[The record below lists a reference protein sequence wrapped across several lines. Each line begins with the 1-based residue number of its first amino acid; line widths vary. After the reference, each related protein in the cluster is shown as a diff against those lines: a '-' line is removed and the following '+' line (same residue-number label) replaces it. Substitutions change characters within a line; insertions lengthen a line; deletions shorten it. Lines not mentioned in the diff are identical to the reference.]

1 MNTHDTEAHV
11 RACGMNM
18 KKYKKIENLVI
29 KILDPKKNPTE
40 DTLLTN
46 FGKKC
51 YANFDPDEAKKQ
63 AKKFLKVLYDDL
75 AILVK
80 EGPAI
85 ALERASQNN
94 KGNKMRIVRLNKPI
108 DGFTKKL
115 DCYLIG
121 ETIGKGATSVVKR
134 GRLEGS
140 KEEVAVKILTVD
152 GKNFK
157 LEELMREVEV
167 LRTLEHKNVIKMH
180 ACFEQVQYPG
190 YSTKPTVVMVLE
202 LATKGELFDFF
213 MHTGKF
219 EAPLARW
226 FFKQMIDGLEY
237 CHSKKIAHRD
247 LKPENLLMG
256 NGFNVKLVDFG
267 FARFFKDAITGKE
280 VSMKT
285 ALGTPGYAAPEIL
298 NRSKYDY
305 SVDIFSLGVIL
316 FICIAGFPPFQ
327 EAKASDWWF
336 DKIIRRKFD
345 LFWRAHERSM
355 KFDDDAKDI
364 LLGMLAARPAER
376 YRWEQLRNH
385 KWTNGKTLTQVQASQ
400 KLKNL
405 KNKVDEALSRKAR
418 TARSGPQKPRVPDLL
433 SGPGEEANANA
444 SEFDP
449 PDLGDFLPVH
459 HIFTDYKGKLALG
472 IVKEHIVTKM
482 NGVANLV
489 ETELWVGP
497 VPPTGIGAFVN
508 DGGSGDISVNESK
521 VPEVSV
527 DEKVP
532 EAELQEEEDMEHMAV
547 GSLWEDLEF
556 AVNVDMKEE
565 KVNKDGDEI
574 PDMNRVIRVRGRVL
588 VRRHPTAKTEDG
600 RPANVLCFKRVGSTL
615 PRIWQ
620 QVTTNIINGV
630 AHLVVR
636 TDAEYFKVKKVSVDN
651 AKLNSIEHS
660 VSTSVVKAAVA
671 ATAALNPLS
680 CCTTNAAKESNS

>member
-1 MNTHDTEAHV
+1 MNTQDTEDHV
-11 RACGMNM
+11 RSCGMNM
-18 KKYKKIENLVI
+18 KKYKKIEALVL
-29 KILDPKKNPTE
+29 KILDPKRNPTV
-40 DTLLTN
+40 DTLLKD

-51 YANFDPDEAKKQ
+51 YANFEADEAKKQ

-80 EGPAI
+80 EGPII
-85 ALERASQNN
+85 ALEKASQKN
-94 KGNKMRIVRLNKPI
+94 KGGNKMRIVRLNKPI

-134 GRLEGS
+134 GRLEEDS

-167 LRTLEHKNVIKMH
+167 LRTLDHKNVIKMH
-180 ACFEQVQYPG
+180 ACFEHVQYPG

-237 CHSKKIAHRD
+237 CHNKKIAHRD
-247 LKPENLLMG
+247 LKPENLLVG
-256 NGFNVKLVDFG
+256 TNFNVKLVDFG
-267 FARFFKDAITGKE
+267 FARFFKDAISGKE

-327 EAKASDWWF
+327 EAKGSDWWF

-376 YRWEQLRNH
+376 YRWEKLRNH
-385 KWTNGKTLTQVQASQ
+385 KWTNGKTMNQRQASQ
-400 KLKNL
+400 TLMNL
-405 KNKVDEALSRKAR
+405 KKKVDEALAQRAQ
-418 TARSGPQKPRVPDLL
+418 TAREGLPRATNLVP
-433 SGPGEEANANA
+433 GPGEEANANA

-449 PDLGDFLPVH
+449 PILGGFLPVH

-472 IVKEHIVTKM
+472 EVKEYIVSQM
-482 NGVANLV
+482 GGVANLV

-497 VPPTGIGAFVN
+497 VPPEGIGAFVN
-508 DGGSGDISVNESK
+508 DGSSGDILENESK
-521 VPEVSV
+521 LPEVSV
-527 DEKVP
+527 DEKLP
-532 EAELQEEEDMEHMAV
+532 EAKHEQEDMAV

-556 AVNVDMKEE
+556 AVDININEKEE
-565 KVNKDGDEI
+565 KVKNDGDDL
-574 PDMNRVIRVRGRVL
+574 PHMDQLIRVRGRVL
-588 VRRHPTAKTEDG
+588 VRRHPTAKRING
-600 RPANVLCFKRVGSTL
+600 KPVNVLYFKRVGTVL
-615 PRIWQ
+615 PSIWH
-620 QVTTNIINGV
+620 QVTSNIFNGV

-636 TDAEYFKVKKVSVDN
+636 TNAEYFKVQKDSVDN
-651 AKLNSIEHS
+651 AKVNSSEYS
-660 VSTSVVKAAVA
+660 VSTSVVNAAVA

-680 CCTTNAAKESNS
+680 CCTTNAAKESSS